1 MASLINQG
9 YCQATSG
16 DGKANRRILI
26 VGCAAR
32 TRPDGRENATCKS
45 ADSLRSSL
53 EPSRALCEALAARS
67 SVGKMNDDL
76 GSALPGD
83 SLGNQLGGFPGR
95 VVTELPAAIVAD
107 DPVVEAVV
115 RNDVKWLPYELSL

>member
-1 MASLINQG
+1 
-9 YCQATSG
+9 
-16 DGKANRRILI
+16 
-26 VGCAAR
+26 
-32 TRPDGRENATCKS
+32 
-45 ADSLRSSL
+45 
-53 EPSRALCEALAARS
+53 
-67 SVGKMNDDL
+67 MNDDL